1 LVAERLSSLDLSF
14 LCLEGTNTPM
24 HLGAVLVFGRPE
36 EPAPTDTAIGTAERI
51 AAVLRHRAAAVPRLR
66 RKLTPV
72 AFPPGAAAW
81 VDDPAFDPVDHVHT
95 STLPAPHGPDELA
108 TRTAE
113 LLASPLDRS
122 RPMWEIHVIG
132 ALANGGIALLVK
144 IHHAL
149 ADGLRAVML
158 GMSLFDTPS
167 QPTRDHERRATDR
180 VPTVGLLH
188 DLIGASNDALT
199 LAGRLLDPRT
209 TRSEVSKRA
218 RQVRDATAI
227 GTSVTRHLLW
237 SAAPRS
243 PINVPVGRER
253 RFAMLRIGLDD
264 IHTVRK
270 THGGTV
276 NDVLLTVVAGGLR
289 RWLTDRGDLVRGPLR
304 ALVPV
309 SRPHPDPHDTAGNL
323 LSGYLVDL
331 PIDEP
336 DPLTR
341 LAAVRTAMAA
351 NKAAGP
357 ARGPGAFPA
366 LANLLPPLL
375 HRLAGPVAAP
385 ASSMLFN
392 TVITQVPLPELN
404 LTLAG
409 ARLTEIY
416 PVVPLAAGQALGV
429 AVSTFRGTA
438 HVGLHADYDALPD
451 LDQLGSQLKG
461 AVAELMDARTV

>member
-1 LVAERLSSLDLSF
+1 MVAERLSSLDLSF
-14 LCLEGTNTPM
+14 LCLEGAHTPM
-24 HLGAVLVFGRPE
+24 HLGAVLVFGKPD
-36 EPAPTDTAIGTAERI
+36 EPADVDVAEHL

-81 VDDPAFDPVDHVHT
+81 VDDPAFDPADHVHT
-95 STLPAPHGPDELA
+95 STLPAPHDPGELA

-122 RPMWEIHVIG
+122 RPLWEIHVIS
-132 ALANGGIALLVK
+132 ALADGGVALLVK

-158 GMSLFDTPS
+158 GMSLFDNPW
-167 QPTRDHERRATDR
+167 QPTRDRERKAADR
-180 VPTVGLLH
+180 LPAVGVLQGLL
-188 DLIGASNDALT
+188 GASNDALA
-199 LAGRLLDPRT
+199 LAGRLIDPRS
-209 TRSEVSKRA
+209 TRSEINRRA
-218 RQVRDATAI
+218 RQARDATAI
-227 GTSVTRHLLW
+227 GAAVTRRLLW
-237 SAAPRS
+237 PAPRS
-243 PINVPVGRER
+243 PINVPVGRDR
-253 RFAMLRIGLDD
+253 RFVMLRIDLDD

-270 THGGTV
+270 AHGGTV
-276 NDVLLTVVAGGLR
+276 NDVLLAVVAGGLR
-289 RWLTDRGDLVRGPLR
+289 YWLSDRGDPLRGPLR

-309 SRPHPDPHDTAGNL
+309 SRPHPNPQDTAGNL

-331 PIDEP
+331 PIDEA
-336 DPLTR
+336 DPVTR
-341 LAAVRTAMAA
+341 LAAVRTSMAA

-366 LANLLPPLL
+366 LANLMPPLL

-438 HVGLHADYDALPD
+438 HVGLHADYHALPD
-451 LDQLGSQLKG
+451 LDQLGAHLQG
-461 AVAELMDARTV
+461 AVTELLDA

>member
-1 LVAERLSSLDLSF
+1 

-24 HLGAVLVFGRPE
+24 HLGAVLVFGRPD
-36 EPAPTDTAIGTAERI
+36 EPAEVDVAERL
-51 AAVLRHRAAAVPRLR
+51 AAVLRQRAAAVPRLR
-66 RKLTPV
+66 RRLAPV
-72 AFPPGAAAW
+72 AFPPGAAGW
-81 VDDPAFDPVDHVHT
+81 VDDPAFDPSDHVHT
-95 STLPAPHGPDELA
+95 STLPAPHGPVELA
-108 TRTAE
+108 ARTAE
-113 LLASPLDRS
+113 LLASPLDRR
-122 RPMWEIHVIG
+122 RPLWEMHVIG
-132 ALANGGIALLVK
+132 ALADGGVALLVK
-144 IHHAL
+144 IDHAL

-158 GMSLFDTPS
+158 GMSLFDNPW
-167 QPTRDHERRATDR
+167 QPTPDR
-180 VPTVGLLH
+180 EPEAAGSLPSAGMLH

-243 PINVPVGRER
+243 PINVPVGPER
-253 RFAMLRIGLDD
+253 RFVMLRLGLDD

-276 NDVLLTVVAGGLR
+276 NEVLLAVVAGGLR
-289 RWLTDRGDLVRGPLR
+289 RWLSDRGDLVRGPLR

-331 PIDEP
+331 PTEEA

-366 LANLLPPLL
+366 LANLL

-385 ASSMLFN
+385 ASSLLFN

-438 HVGLHADYDALPD
+438 HVGLHADYHALPD
-451 LDQLGSQLKG
+451 LDQLGSHLTG
-461 AVAELMDARTV
+461 ALTELLAA

>member
-1 LVAERLSSLDLSF
+1 VVAERLSSLDLSF

-24 HLGAVLVFGRPE
+24 HLGAVLVFGKPE
-36 EPAPTDTAIGTAERI
+36 ELADVDVAERL
-51 AAVLRHRAAAVPRLR
+51 AAVLRHRAATVPRLR
-66 RKLTPV
+66 RKLAPV
-72 AFPPGAAAW
+72 AFPPGAASW
-81 VDDPAFDPVDHVHT
+81 VDDPAFDPSDHVHV
-95 STLPAPHGPDELA
+95 STLPAPHGAVELA

-122 RPMWEIHVIG
+122 RPLWEMHVIG
-132 ALANGGIALLVK
+132 ALADGGFALLVK

-158 GMSLFDTPS
+158 GMSLFDNPW
-167 QPTRDHERRATDR
+167 QPTRDREPAAADGL
-180 VPTVGLLH
+180 PTVGLLQG
-188 DLIGASNDALT
+188 LLGASNDAVTLT
-199 LAGRLLDPRT
+199 RRLLDPRT
-209 TRSEVSKRA
+209 TRSEVTLRA
-218 RQVRDATAI
+218 RQARDATAI
-227 GTSVTRHLLW
+227 GASVARHLLW
-237 SAAPRS
+237 PAPRS
-243 PINVPVGRER
+243 PINVPVGPER
-253 RFAMLRIGLDD
+253 RFAMLRIDLDD
-264 IHTVRK
+264 IHAVRK
-270 THGGTV
+270 RHRGTV
-276 NDVLLTVVAGGLR
+276 NDVLLAVVAGGLR

-309 SRPHPDPHDTAGNL
+309 SRPHPDPQDTAGNL

-351 NKAAGP
+351 NRAAGP
-357 ARGPGAFPA
+357 ARGPGAFPT

-409 ARLTEIY
+409 IRLTEIY

-438 HVGLHADYDALPD
+438 HVGLHADYAALPD
-451 LDQLGSQLKG
+451 LDQLGSHLTG
-461 AVAELMDARTV
+461 ALTELLDA

>member
-1 LVAERLSSLDLSF
+1 MGVTLVAERLSSLDLSF

-24 HLGAVLVFGRPE
+24 HLGAVLVFGRPAALADGE
-36 EPAPTDTAIGTAERI
+36 LAEYL

-66 RKLTPV
+66 RRLAPA
-72 AFPPGAAAW
+72 AFPSGAAAW
-81 VDDPAFDPVDHVHT
+81 VDDPTFDPSDHIHI
-95 STLPAPHGPDELA
+95 STLPVPGGPAELA
-108 TRTAE
+108 TRTAT
-113 LLASPLDRS
+113 LLATALDRS
-122 RPMWEIHVIG
+122 RPLWEMHVIG
-132 ALANGGIALLVK
+132 GLPDGGAAVLVK

-158 GMSLFDTPS
+158 GMSVFDNPW
-167 QPTRDHERRATDR
+167 QAAPEAARDPFDIGPA
-180 VPTVGLLH
+180 VGLLLE
-188 DLIGASNDALT
+188 LIRAANRVLT
-199 LAGRLLDPRT
+199 QSGRLLDPRT
-209 TRSEVSKRA
+209 ARSAVARRA
-218 RQVRDATAI
+218 GQARDAAAITAA
-227 GTSVTRHLLW
+227 VTRHLLW
-237 SAAPRS
+237 SAPPS
-243 PINVPVGRER
+243 PLNVPVGPDR
-253 RFAMLRIGLDD
+253 RFTMLRLDLDD

-276 NDVLLTVVAGGLR
+276 NDVLLAVVAGGLG

-309 SRPHPDPHDTAGNL
+309 SRAHPNPHDTAGNR

-336 DPLTR
+336 DPVTR
-341 LAAVRTAMAA
+341 LAAVRAAMAT

-375 HRLAGPVAAP
+375 HRLAGPLAAP
-385 ASSMLFN
+385 ASSRLFN
-392 TVITQVPLPELN
+392 TTITQVPLPELN

-409 ARLTEIY
+409 AGLSEIY

-438 HVGLHADYDALPD
+438 HVGLHADHDALPD
-451 LDQLGSQLKG
+451 LDQLGSHLHG
-461 AVAELMDARTV
+461 ALTELLVAGPR

>member
-1 LVAERLSSLDLSF
+1 VVAERLSSLDLSF

-24 HLGAVLVFGRPE
+24 HLGAVLVFGKPDE
-36 EPAPTDTAIGTAERI
+36 LAEVDVAEHL

-66 RKLTPV
+66 RKLAPM

-81 VDDPAFDPVDHVHT
+81 VEDPAFDPSDHVHT
-95 STLPAPHGPDELA
+95 STLPAPHGPVELA

-122 RPMWEIHVIG
+122 RPLWEMHVIG
-132 ALANGGIALLVK
+132 ALADGGVALLVK

-158 GMSLFDTPS
+158 GMSLFDNPW
-167 QPTRDHERRATDR
+167 QPTHDREREAADNP
-180 VPTVGLLH
+180 PTVGVLQGLL
-188 DLIGASNDALT
+188 GASNDALAQ
-199 LAGRLLDPRT
+199 AGRLLDPRT
-209 TRSEVSKRA
+209 ARSEVTRWA
-218 RQVRDATAI
+218 GQARDATLI
-227 GTSVTRHLLW
+227 GASVTRHLLW
-237 SAAPRS
+237 SAPRS

-253 RFAMLRIGLDD
+253 RFAMLRLDLDD
-264 IHTVRK
+264 IHKVRK
-270 THGGTV
+270 KYSGTV
-276 NDVLLTVVAGGLR
+276 NDVLLTIVAGGLR
-289 RWLTDRGDLVRGPLR
+289 RWLIDRGDLVRGPLR

-309 SRPHPDPHDTAGNL
+309 SRPHPDPQDTAGNR

-341 LAAVRTAMAA
+341 LAAVRAAMAT

-375 HRLAGPVAAP
+375 HRLAGPLSAP

-409 ARLTEIY
+409 ARLTQIY

-438 HVGLHADYDALPD
+438 HVGLHADYNALPD
-451 LDQLGSQLKG
+451 LDQLGAHLTG
-461 AVAELMDARTV
+461 ALTELLDA

>member
-1 LVAERLSSLDLSF
+1 VVAERLSSLDLSF

-24 HLGAVLVFGRPE
+24 HLGAVLVFGKPE
-36 EPAPTDTAIGTAERI
+36 ELADVDVAERL

-66 RKLTPV
+66 RKLAPV
-72 AFPPGAAAW
+72 AFPPGAASW
-81 VDDPAFDPVDHVHT
+81 VDDPAFD
-95 STLPAPHGPDELA
+95 
-108 TRTAE
+108 
-113 LLASPLDRS
+113 
-122 RPMWEIHVIG
+122 
-132 ALANGGIALLVK
+132 
-144 IHHAL
+144 HAL

-158 GMSLFDTPS
+158 GMSLFDNPW
-167 QPTRDHERRATDR
+167 QPTRDREPAAADGL
-180 VPTVGLLH
+180 PTVGLLQG
-188 DLIGASNDALT
+188 LLGASNDAVTLT
-199 LAGRLLDPRT
+199 RRLLDPRT
-209 TRSEVSKRA
+209 TRSEVTLRA
-218 RQVRDATAI
+218 RQARDATAI
-227 GTSVTRHLLW
+227 GASVARHLLW
-237 SAAPRS
+237 PAPRS
-243 PINVPVGRER
+243 PINVPVGPER
-253 RFAMLRIGLDD
+253 RFAMLRIDLDD
-264 IHTVRK
+264 IHAVRK
-270 THGGTV
+270 RHRGTV
-276 NDVLLTVVAGGLR
+276 NDVLLAVVAGGLR

-309 SRPHPDPHDTAGNL
+309 SRPHPDPQDTAGNL

-351 NKAAGP
+351 NRAAGP
-357 ARGPGAFPA
+357 ARGPGAFPT

-409 ARLTEIY
+409 IRLTEIY

-438 HVGLHADYDALPD
+438 HVGLHADYAALPD
-451 LDQLGSQLKG
+451 LDQLGSHLTG
-461 AVAELMDARTV
+461 ALTELLDA

>member
-1 LVAERLSSLDLSF
+1 VVAERLSSLDLSF

-24 HLGAVLVFGRPE
+24 HLGAVLVFGKPE
-36 EPAPTDTAIGTAERI
+36 ELADVDVDVAERL

-66 RKLTPV
+66 RKLALV

-81 VDDPAFDPVDHVHT
+81 VDDPTFDPAEHVHT
-95 STLPAPHGPDELA
+95 SALPAPRGPVELA

-122 RPMWEIHVIG
+122 RPLWEMHVIG
-132 ALANGGIALLVK
+132 ALADGGFALLVK

-158 GMSLFDTPS
+158 GMSLFDNPWQRTHDDEPEAAGSRPS
-167 QPTRDHERRATDR
+167 VGVLQ
-180 VPTVGLLH
+180 GLL
-188 DLIGASNDALT
+188 GASNDALAKAT
-199 LAGRLLDPRT
+199 RLLDPRT
-209 TRSEVSKRA
+209 ARSEVTRRA
-218 RQVRDATAI
+218 GHAWDATAI
-227 GTSVTRHLLW
+227 GASVTRHLLW
-237 SAAPRS
+237 SAPPS
-243 PINVPVGRER
+243 PINVPVGPDR
-253 RFAMLRIGLDD
+253 RFAMLRIDLDD
-264 IHTVRK
+264 IHRVRK

-276 NDVLLTVVAGGLR
+276 NDVLLAVVAGGLR

-309 SRPHPDPHDTAGNL
+309 SRPHPDPQDTAGNL

-331 PIDEP
+331 PIDEA

-341 LAAVRTAMAA
+341 LAAVRAAMAA

-438 HVGLHADYDALPD
+438 HVGLHADYAALPD
-451 LDQLGSQLKG
+451 LDQLGSHLTG
-461 AVAELMDARTV
+461 ALTELLDA